1 MAKEEKKVK
10 NLEDLPGVGEAT
22 AEKLRKAGYDS
33 FERIAASSP
42 HELQEVAEIGVETAK
57 KTIAAARDALE
68 MGYETA
74 DRVLERR
81 KCIGR
86 ITTGSKELDS
96 LIGGG
101 VETQSITET
110 FGKFSSG
117 KCMSLDTPIIFYNDD
132 KAHIESVETVY
143 DRYKTT
149 ERPFDEGF
157 VSLPKVPLKVI
168 SLDSN
173 GKFVKR
179 NVIGLYRENTKEILE
194 VTTQRGTELKI
205 TENHPLLTL
214 HNGSL
219 TWKSAGMVKEG
230 EFIAAGEHIP
240 VEGNDSMS
248 TDDAYFLGLFV
259 AEGTSNPL
267 SITNFDRKINEK
279 LHSYLEAKQR
289 VAPTYYPE
297 RGRTLIRENVR
308 EFLGELADSN
318 AGTKSIPEAII
329 AGSDELA
336 SAFLSGYFD
345 GDGFLSNC
353 PELCTKSGRLASQL
367 TYLLARL
374 GVKCSVRDK
383 IVEDVRYFRVFISDA
398 ESRNRLAEAL
408 RYSTKDLSVLDSS
421 TKCSK
426 SWYGIP
432 SNEVRK
438 IVKRLHSKL
447 SGSRRRKSSFSK
459 KNIVKKGGRYFSV
472 YMNYLA
478 KDPSSNVITH
488 EGANRI
494 LEYYLEVISAMKK
507 HYASLEKPTANNIL
521 LALDDLPF
529 ETKAVCARLG
539 MKKQRFNNYI
549 FRRRIPSDCIN
560 FIAACLREMIGET
573 ITDKEVV
580 KDIKTL
586 GILSQRQIGWERI
599 VEIKKVP
606 YEGNVYDLV
615 VEEDHNFVGGF
626 KPTLLHNSQLG
637 FQLAVNVQ
645 LPKEKGGLEGACLF
659 IDAESTFR
667 PERVKQIAESRGLN
681 TDDILKNI
689 HVARAV
695 NTDHQMIL
703 VDKADEMVEKNNI
716 KLIVVDSL
724 TSQFRTDFLGR
735 SALGERQQKLNKHIH
750 ALQKLADR
758 YNLAVY
764 ITNQVM
770 DNPAILFGDP
780 TTPIGGHVLAHAAVY
795 RIYLRKGKEEKRI
808 ARLVDS
814 PSMPEGEAIFKV
826 TTKGIEDV

>member
-22 AEKLRKAGYDS
+22 AEKLKRAGYDS
-33 FERIAASSP
+33 FEKIAASSP

-57 KTIAAARDALE
+57 KTISAARDALE

-74 DRVLERR
+74 DKILERR
-81 KCIGR
+81 KCIGK

-101 VETQSITET
+101 VETQAITET

-117 KCMSLDTPIIFYNDD
+117 KCVSSDTPILFYNDD
-132 KAHIESVETVY
+132 KAHIEPIEIVY
-143 DRYKTT
+143 EKYKSA
-149 ERPFDEGF
+149 EKPFEDGF
-157 VSLPKVPLKVI
+157 ASIPKIPLAVVSL
-168 SLDSN
+168 DYD

-179 NVIGLYRENTKEILE
+179 RVVGLYRENAEAILN
-194 VTTQRGTELKI
+194 VITQRGMELRI

-219 TWKSAGMVKEG
+219 TWKSAGMLKEG
-230 EFIAAGEHIP
+230 EFIATAEQIT
-240 VEGNDSMS
+240 VEGKDSMS
-248 TDDAYFLGLFV
+248 TGDAYFLGLFV

-267 SITNFDRKINEK
+267 SITNYDRKINER
-279 LHSYLEAKQR
+279 LHSYLVIKEG
-289 VAPTYYPE
+289 VPPTYYAKK
-297 RGRTLIRENVR
+297 GRTLLRKKVR
-308 EFLGELADSN
+308 EFLGELAESK
-318 AGTKSIPEAII
+318 AGTKFIPDAIV

-336 SAFLSGYFD
+336 SAFLSGYID
-345 GDGFLSNC
+345 GDGFICNC
-353 PELCTKSGRLASQL
+353 PELCTKSEKLASQL
-367 TYLLARL
+367 TYLLARF
-374 GVKCSVRDK
+374 GVKCSVREK
-383 IVEDVRYFRVFISDA
+383 IVNGVRYFRVFISDA
-398 ESRNRLAEAL
+398 ESKERLAKAL
-408 RYSTKDLSVLDSS
+408 KYSTKDLSILDSPS
-421 TKCSK
+421 KSFK

-432 SNEVRK
+432 SNEVRQ
-438 IVKRLHSKL
+438 IVKRLNSKL
-447 SGSRRRKSSFSK
+447 SGSRRRKSSFGK
-459 KNIVKKGGRYFSV
+459 KSMVKKGGRYFSV
-472 YMNYLA
+472 YLNYLA
-478 KDPSSNVITH
+478 KDPSSNIITY
-488 EGANRI
+488 GGINRI
-494 LEYYLEVISAMKK
+494 LEHYLEVISAMKE
-507 HYASLEKPTANNIL
+507 HCAHLEKPTADNIF
-521 LALDDLPF
+521 LALENLPF
-529 ETKAVCARLG
+529 ETKAVYTELG
-539 MKKQRFNNYI
+539 MGRQRFNNYT
-549 FRRRIPSDCIN
+549 FRKRIPSNWIKV
-560 FIAACLREMIGET
+560 IARCLKKMVDET
-573 ITDKEVV
+573 LSDKEVV
-580 KDIKTL
+580 KDLKTL
-586 GILSQRQIGWERI
+586 EILSKRQIGWEKI
-599 VEIKKVP
+599 VEIRRVP
-606 YEGNVYDLV
+606 YKDSVYDLV
-615 VEEDHNFVGGF
+615 VEKDHNFVGGF

-681 TDDILKNI
+681 AEEILKNL

-703 VDKADEMVEKNNI
+703 VDKADEVVEKNNI

-724 TSQFRTDFLGR
+724 TSLFRIDFIGR
-735 SALGERQQKLNKHIH
+735 GALSERQQKLNKHVH

-764 ITNQVM
+764 VTNQVM

-795 RIYLRKGKEEKRI
+795 RLYLRKGKEEKRI

-826 TTKGIEDV
+826 TQKGIEDV